1 MAIHGRLFIDGP
13 PQFQRLDDALRG
25 ELEVA
30 AHQLFELAIRYVA
43 SAKGVYPHADRLG
56 NADGVSELHFHAL
69 GKACS
74 HDVFGDVARHV
85 ACGAVNLGRIFAA
98 EGAAAVASH
107 ATVSIHDDFAAGEA
121 GIAHRPA
128 DHEAAGGIDVVL
140 GISIEEF
147 SGNGRL
153 DDVLQNIGMQFL
165 VVHQLGMLGGDDN
178 CVHAYRLMVF
188 VIFNCDLG
196 FAIGPEVIELAGL
209 ANFGE
214 AAGEL
219 MRQQYGRGHELF
231 VFIGGVAEHH
241 ALIAG
246 AAGIHTHS
254 DVGRLRMDRAND
266 RAGLGIEA
274 VSGVGVAD
282 GSDHAAHDGGEIY
295 VSFSGDL
302 SGNEHYA
309 GGGDGF
315 AGDAAVGI
323 FLQTGVEDGIRNLV
337 GDLIGMAFGHRF
349 RCKQK
354 MLLGGQS

>member
-1 MAIHGRLFIDGP
+1 M
-13 PQFQRLDDALRG
+13 
-25 ELEVA
+25 
-30 AHQLFELAIRYVA
+30 
-43 SAKGVYPHADRLG
+43 
-56 NADGVSELHFHAL
+56 HFHAL

-165 VVHQLGMLGGDDN
+165 VVHQLGMLSGDDD
-178 CVHAYRLMVF
+178 CVHAHRLVVF
-188 VIFNCDLG
+188 VIFNGDLG

-231 VFIGGVAEHH
+231 VFIGGIAEHH

-246 AAGIHTHS
+246 AAGIYTHG
-254 DVGRLRMDRAND
+254 DVGRLRMNRADDRAS
-266 RAGLGIEA
+266 LGVKA

-282 GSDHAAHDGGEIY
+282 GSDHAAHDGGEIHI
-295 VSFSGDL
+295 SFGGDL
-302 SGNEHYA
+302 ASNEHYA